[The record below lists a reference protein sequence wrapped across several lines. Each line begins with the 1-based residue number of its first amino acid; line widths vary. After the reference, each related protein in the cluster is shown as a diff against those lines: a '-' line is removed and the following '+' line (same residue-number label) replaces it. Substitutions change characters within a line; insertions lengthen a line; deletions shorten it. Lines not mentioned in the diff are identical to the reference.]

1 MSIPSLNSARTD
13 SPIHGESRDS
23 EQQPKAVQLGS
34 TPRTVKD
41 LSSFLPPMA
50 EIRAGL
56 VRLGN
61 MISLAGT
68 ELVALAKRVV
78 GYSKPMTQ
86 LTADLKKCIERD
98 ESTVNPPS
106 IKHLAIEA
114 ARHLGRS
121 PRRSSPE
128 ENSAVAIFYAKLGE
142 HLSEASP
149 VDRAL
154 FLQQTFR
161 EFARLGSGHLK
172 SIGDAVAGLATG
184 LDKELASSAFK
195 SARRELDEPFAQALN
210 RELASRYKPEGTPA

>member
-1 MSIPSLNSARTD
+1 MTISSLNSARTD
-13 SPIHGESRDS
+13 APIHSESPDS
-23 EQQPKAVQLGS
+23 DQQPKAVQLGS
-34 TPRTVKD
+34 TPRTVKN
-41 LSSFLPPMA
+41 LSSFLPPLA

-56 VRLGN
+56 VRIGN

-68 ELVALAKRVV
+68 EFVALAKRVV
-78 GYSKPMTQ
+78 GYAKPMTQ

-106 IKHLAIEA
+106 IKQLAIDA

-121 PRRSSPE
+121 PRPSSPG
-128 ENSAVAIFYAKLGE
+128 ENSAVAVFYAELGE

-149 VDRAL
+149 GDRAL

-161 EFARLGSGHLK
+161 EFGRLGSGHLK
-172 SIGDAVAGLATG
+172 SIGDAVGGLANG
-184 LDKELASSAFK
+184 LDEDVASSALK

-210 RELASRYKPEGTPA
+210 RELASRYKPEGRSA

>member
-1 MSIPSLNSARTD
+1 MSIPSLNSARSD

-41 LSSFLPPMA
+41 LSSFLPPLA

-56 VRLGN
+56 VRIGS

-68 ELVALAKRVV
+68 EFVALGKRVV
-78 GYSKPMTQ
+78 GYAKPMTQ

-106 IKHLAIEA
+106 IKQLAIEA

-121 PRRSSPE
+121 PRA
-128 ENSAVAIFYAKLGE
+128 SAVADFYEDLGE

-149 VDRAL
+149 GDRAL

-184 LDKELASSAFK
+184 LDKELASSALK
-195 SARRELDEPFAQALN
+195 SAKRELDAPFAQALN
-210 RELASRYKPEGTPA
+210 RELKSRYKSEGTSA